1 MRRRHVVIIGAGFG
15 GLAAAK
21 GLVGAPVDVTLIDR
35 TNHHLFQPLL
45 YQVATAALTPSDIA
59 SATRSLFSKWDNI
72 HVIMDEVVGVDAAR
86 SEVRTADSG
95 SIPYDDLI
103 IATGAEYSFFG
114 NDAWS
119 QNAMVLKTMEDAL
132 TIRERLLSAYERA
145 GKEPD
150 PVKRSRLLTCVV
162 VGGGPTGVEMA
173 GAVAELGRTSLFAD
187 FRRIKFEEIRILLV
201 EAGPRILSAFT
212 ERQSQEALKALGE
225 LGVDVRLGSSVRGI
239 DEGGVT
245 VGEEFVPAAN
255 VVWSAGTMARP
266 AGKWDR
272 RRSGPKWCRDRK
284 ARLLCARVSPHFR
297 HR

>member
-103 IATGAEYSFFG
+103 IATGAEYSFSETMHG
-114 NDAWS
+114 RKTQWS
-119 QNAMVLKTMEDAL
+119 SRRWRTL
-132 TIRERLLSAYERA
+132 TIRERLY
-145 GKEPD
+145 
-150 PVKRSRLLTCVV
+150 RL
-162 VGGGPTGVEMA
+162 MN
-173 GAVAELGRTSLFAD
+173 
-187 FRRIKFEEIRILLV
+187 
-201 EAGPRILSAFT
+201 GPRRNLT
-212 ERQSQEALKALGE
+212 R
-225 LGVDVRLGSSVRGI
+225 SSGRG
-239 DEGGVT
+239 
-245 VGEEFVPAAN
+245 
-255 VVWSAGTMARP
+255 
-266 AGKWDR
+266 
-272 RRSGPKWCRDRK
+272 C
-284 ARLLCARVSPHFR
+284 
-297 HR
+297 